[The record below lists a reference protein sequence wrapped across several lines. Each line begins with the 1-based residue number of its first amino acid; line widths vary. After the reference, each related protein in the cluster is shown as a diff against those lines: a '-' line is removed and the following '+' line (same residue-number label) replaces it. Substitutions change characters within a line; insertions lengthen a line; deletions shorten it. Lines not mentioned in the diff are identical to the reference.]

1 MTDESTLT
9 IRLCG
14 LDDWKDLRAIRL
26 EALADTPD
34 AYGST
39 YEESVRWSDAQWKNA
54 ASTRLYYLAER
65 DGRVVGMVSGG
76 LNDGYPGTRWLYGMY
91 VTPNERGTG
100 TADRLVRSIEEWA
113 KNHGANEIYLHVTLS
128 VPRAHAFYEKIGF
141 HSTGEN
147 FAMQRDKSLTLITM
161 VKPID

>member
-14 LDDWKDLRAIRL
+14 LDDWEDLRAIRL

-54 ASTRLYYLAER
+54 ASTRLYYLAAR

-76 LNDGYPGTRWLYGMY
+76 SNDGYPGTRWLYGMY
-91 VTPNERGTG
+91 VTPIERGTG

-113 KNHGANEIYLHVTLS
+113 KNHGVDEIYLHVTSS
-128 VPRAHAFYEKIGF
+128 VPRARAFYEKIGF

-147 FAMQRDKSLTLITM
+147 FAMQRDTSLTLITM